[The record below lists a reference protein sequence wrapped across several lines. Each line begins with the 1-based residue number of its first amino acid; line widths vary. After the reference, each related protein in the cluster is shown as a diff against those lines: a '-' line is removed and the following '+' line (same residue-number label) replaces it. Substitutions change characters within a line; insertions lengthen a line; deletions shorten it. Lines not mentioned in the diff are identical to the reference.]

1 MNTELRK
8 NAKNDFEKNFFKLM
22 NDAVFGK
29 TIENARKHKDI
40 KLVTNNEKRCNLAS
54 KPNYHTIKWFLEDFM
69 AVEMRK
75 TKVKTNKPIYLGFSI
90 LDVSKILIYEF
101 WYDYIKPKMEK
112 KQHCVIQT
120 HISS

>member
-40 KLVTNNEKRCNLAS
+40 NLVTNNEKRCNLAS
-54 KPNYHTIKWFLEDFM
+54 KPNYHTIKWFSEDFM
-69 AVEMRK
+69 AMEMRK

-90 LDVSKILIYEF
+90 LDVSKILIYDF
-101 WYDYIKPKMEK
+101 GMTILSQRWRKSNI
-112 KQHCVIQT
+112 VL
-120 HISS
+120 